1 MSRPLPTSRELR
13 QPFWKQDA
21 MYAVIESC
29 KALIRK
35 AGTVRDRPKTD
46 PMHVVIDMRALACWL
61 HDNASKIEAER
72 NRERDLY
79 DRQ

>member
-1 MSRPLPTSRELR
+1 MSRPLPTTRELM

-21 MYAVIESC
+21 MFKVIESC

-35 AGTVRDRPKTD
+35 AGSVRDHKKAD
-46 PMHVVIDMRALACWL
+46 PMHVVIAMRDLAKWL
-61 HDNASKIEAER
+61 FATADKIEQER